1 MPLTGEWYFL
11 WSNVLA
17 FCTSKLNPRQR
28 PTTWLSV
35 CRGREPH
42 PGPAQPSSR
51 CFSPFTETWCFTT
64 LSCSNS
70 NLPSLSFLHFLHS
83 LFPFLPLHL
92 LRILTVL
99 FLIHK
104 LDKNIIKPAN
114 SYTKTSHQL
123 CVLQMTEV
131 YTGTWFRDWCWT
143 NFKKSHSWQ
152 RWHWPV
158 KFCSIVLLSS

>member
-1 MPLTGEWYFL
+1 MCWHFVHLNWIQGRDQPHGLVFAGAESRT
-11 WSNVLA
+11 LA
-17 FCTSKLNPRQR
+17 Q
-28 PTTWLSV
+28 LS
-35 CRGREPH
+35 P
-42 PGPAQPSSR
+42 PAGA
-51 CFSPFTETWCFTT
+51 FHLFTETWCFTT

-83 LFPFLPLHL
+83 LFLFLPLHL

-123 CVLQMTEV
+123 CVHQMTEV

-143 NFKKSHSWQ
+143 TFKKSHSWQ

-158 KFCSIVLLSS
+158 KFCSIILLSS